1 MPLHCGD
8 CGEVYAASELHRCSS
23 TISAPSSAS
32 SKTATSVPGKTTLV
46 SSISFDEDRLIIGY
60 LQDPDALRLDGSVL
74 ITRTMVL
81 MRSEEYREQIEKIEA
96 AVKSL
101 IVDVVEDYE
110 VSTPVPISEV
120 AGPPPEDDDGGMG
133 W

>member
-1 MPLHCGD
+1 
-8 CGEVYAASELHRCSS
+8 
-23 TISAPSSAS
+23 
-32 SKTATSVPGKTTLV
+32 
-46 SSISFDEDRLIIGY
+46 
-60 LQDPDALRLDGSVL
+60 
-74 ITRTMVL
+74 

-120 AGPPPEDDDGGMG
+120 AGPPEDDDDGGMG